1 MVSPDRQFYLFLT
14 LLVATSFATVYGTQS
29 MRWYKIIIFILIG
42 SVIGFQSL
50 TQDTSQNWNWL
61 HLVGLHKLS
70 TGLALQLI
78 YPSLI
83 CCLLVSVL
91 AFLLRIPVALGPLFL
106 LSHVGSIWALNNPD
120 LPTVWSIMRTFILV
134 NAVFPVLAACFTW
147 SIYRIFIQAFLFAEP
162 EDRFKRTLAWSPVFY
177 AVCLA
182 VASVAIIA
190 RIGLLHYK
198 WSHAT
203 VLVASILTAILV
215 SVLVYYAFRFFFQ
228 AYIKRKAFLRYPQ
241 EYALY
246 LERPERSE
254 QLDREA
260 RGLGPNNHNNINHVI
275 PVNVA
280 QVSTSNHLT
289 TKRAEELFRPL
300 LILMGVTTAVA
311 VTHIEAG
318 NLMNYLLLLNQF
330 QVANKIDFWR
340 PVFWASFVLLLA
352 GRLTFSERICRAA
365 GIEVIP
371 ELAPSQAFAIQMGT
385 LATVALAANFQ
396 LTFLSAPILYL
407 FSGLAAIGTVK
418 SSQAAAESQLQPP
431 DKPQASNKS
440 LITARTGQVDNNTLP
455 YRTSALNRVILFWII
470 TALMAFISG
479 TFVFFRKL

>member
-1 MVSPDRQFYLFLT
+1 
-14 LLVATSFATVYGTQS
+14 
-29 MRWYKIIIFILIG
+29 MRWYKLVILILFG
-42 SVIGFQSL
+42 TIIGFNSV

-70 TGLALQLI
+70 TGLALQII

-83 CCLLVSVL
+83 CCILVSVT

-106 LSHVGSIWALNNPD
+106 LSHVGSIWALND
-120 LPTVWSIMRTFILV
+120 SALPSVWSIMRTFILV
-134 NAVFPVLAACFTW
+134 NVVFPVLSACFTW
-147 SIYRIFIQAFLFAEP
+147 SIYRIFIQAFLFSDP

-182 VASVAIIA
+182 VASTAIIA
-190 RIGLLHYK
+190 RVGLLHYK
-198 WSHAT
+198 WSHAI
-203 VLVASILTAILV
+203 VLLASGGTAIIV
-215 SVLVYYAFRFFFQ
+215 AFAVYFAFRFFFQ
-228 AYIKRKAFLRYPQ
+228 AYIKRKAFLHYPQ

-260 RGLGPNNHNNINHVI
+260 RGLGPGSTINHALPI
-275 PVNVA
+275 NIA
-280 QVSTSNHLT
+280 QTSTPNHLT

-300 LILMGVTTAVA
+300 LILMGVTTGLA

-318 NLMNYLLLLNQF
+318 NLLNYLRLLNQF
-330 QVANKIDFWR
+330 QVAKQVDLWR
-340 PVFWASFVLLLA
+340 PVFWTSFFLLLA
-352 GRLTFSERICRAA
+352 GRMTFSERICRVV

-385 LATVALAANFQ
+385 LTTIALAAHFQ

-407 FSGLAAIGTVK
+407 FTSIATIGTVK
-418 SSQAAAESQLQPP
+418 SSQSASEPQAVGLE
-431 DKPQASNKS
+431 KPQASNKS
-440 LITARTGQVDNNTLP
+440 HITARTGPIDTITPP
-455 YRTSALNRVILFWII
+455 YRISVFYRVVLFWII
-470 TALMAFISG
+470 TALIAFISG
-479 TFVFFRKL
+479 TFVFFRKQ